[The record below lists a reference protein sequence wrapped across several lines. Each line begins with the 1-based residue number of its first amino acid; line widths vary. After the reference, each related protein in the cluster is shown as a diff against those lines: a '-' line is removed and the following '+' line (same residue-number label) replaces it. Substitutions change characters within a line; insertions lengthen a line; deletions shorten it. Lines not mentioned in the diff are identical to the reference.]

1 MVVEMS
7 MTTRKQIFY
16 RALGVV
22 SLLTAV
28 FSVQGQTDFSL
39 SMANAERLALEQD
52 AITRAYQANEQALK
66 EGAVAEKSL
75 PDPKL
80 KLGLM
85 NFPTDTFRRDQE
97 PMTQVQLGIVQAF
110 PRGSSRSI
118 KSEQTQAKSRV
129 QAANVK
135 DRNRTVLRSVREDWL
150 EVYYWVNAGGVV
162 NKTRALFDQ
171 LVEVTE
177 GQYAVGRRNQQD

>member
-7 MTTRKQIFY
+7 MTTCKQTFC
-16 RALGVV
+16 RAFGVV
-22 SLLTAV
+22 SLLMAV

-85 NFPTDTFRRDQE
+85 NFRPTPFG
-97 PMTQVQLGIVQAF
+97 VI
-110 PRGSSRSI
+110 RSP
-118 KSEQTQAKSRV
+118 
-129 QAANVK
+129 
-135 DRNRTVLRSVREDWL
+135 
-150 EVYYWVNAGGVV
+150 
-162 NKTRALFDQ
+162 
-171 LVEVTE
+171 
-177 GQYAVGRRNQQD
+177 